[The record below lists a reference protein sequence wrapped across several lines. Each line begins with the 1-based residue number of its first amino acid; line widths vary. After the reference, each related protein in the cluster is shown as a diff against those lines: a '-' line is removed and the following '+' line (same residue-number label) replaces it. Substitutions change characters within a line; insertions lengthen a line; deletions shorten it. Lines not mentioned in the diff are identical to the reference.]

1 MGDHYHFTLHYYSS
15 ALIVIF
21 MSEMLNWIQIK
32 ERYPELAQR
41 LRDGDMSA
49 RVEFVRLSFGAEIVS
64 ETPLIKEFNTRK
76 NKMR

>member
-64 ETPLIKEFNTRK
+64 ETALAPHDLARK
-76 NKMR
+76 S